1 MARITDAN
9 LIFAGSEPKFTVEL
23 TQTDLSKTL
32 AWYSQSKDKNDA
44 FKYAS
49 EFFKKKYKLNAS
61 PVLKDKPSTFGF
73 ICRIVSNGGI
83 LPTQNQIWFDQEI
96 EKIKLELTNK
106 KEEPDTE
113 TPIKTN
119 VVSIQ
124 DRIREKAS
132 ECIGELEGQIDDLIL
147 SQFKTS
153 PSPYGLFHTMNIKDA
168 QTKYI
173 LEWVK
178 TRRAEFD
185 EALTSDDEL
194 IREGWSNFTKPQI
207 KKMIAYCDQVILDC
221 QKVSANSINTRKP
234 RKRKTKS
241 PEQLVAKMKYQLEYK
256 ELGLTSIKSSDI
268 IGCMQLWIYNT
279 KTRKLGCYNA
289 EDAGGLSIK
298 GSTILNYAE
307 SKSVQ
312 KKLRKPEVTLPE
324 VLQGGKVF
332 LRNVIENIRAV
343 ESNLTGRLNGDT
355 ILLKVI
361 K

>member
-9 LIFAGSEPKFTVEL
+9 LIFAGSEPRFTVEL

-44 FKYAS
+44 FKYAA
-49 EFFKKKYKLNAS
+49 EFFKKKYKLNIS
-61 PVLKDKPSTFGF
+61 SIIKDKPTTFGF

-83 LPTQNQIWFDQEI
+83 LPEQSQIWFDREI
-96 EKIKLELTNK
+96 EKLKLELDNT
-106 KEEPDTE
+106 EELEEDVPV
-113 TPIKTN
+113 KTN
-119 VVSIQ
+119 IVSIQ

-132 ECIGELEGQIDDLIL
+132 DCIGELEGQIDNLIL

-153 PSPYGLFHTMNIKDA
+153 PSPYGIFHTMNIKDA

-178 TRRAEFD
+178 SKRAEFD
-185 EALTSDDEL
+185 EALTSDDEQ

-207 KKMIAYCDQVILDC
+207 KKIIAYCDQVILDC

-241 PEQLVAKMKYQLEYK
+241 PEQLVAKMKYQLECK
-256 ELGLTSIKSSDI
+256 ELGLTSVKSFDI
-268 IGCMQLWIYNT
+268 IGCMQLWVYNT

-289 EDAGGLSIK
+289 EDAGGLSVK

-343 ESNLTGRLNGDT
+343 ESNLTGRLNDDT

>member
-9 LIFAGSEPKFTVEL
+9 LIFAGSEPKFTIEL

-44 FKYAS
+44 FKYAT
-49 EFFKKKYKLNAS
+49 EFFKKKYKLNIS
-61 PVLKDKPSTFGF
+61 SIIKDKPTTFGF

-83 LPTQNQIWFDQEI
+83 LPEQSQIWFDQEI
-96 EKIKLELTNK
+96 EKLKLELDNT
-106 KEEPDTE
+106 EELEEDVPV
-113 TPIKTN
+113 KTN
-119 VVSIQ
+119 IVSIQ

-132 ECIGELEGQIDDLIL
+132 DCIGELEGQIDDLIL
-147 SQFKTS
+147 SQFKTT

-178 TRRAEFD
+178 SKRAEFD
-185 EALTSDDEL
+185 EALTSDDEQ

-207 KKMIAYCDQVILDC
+207 KKIIAYCDQVILDC

-241 PEQLVAKMKYQLEYK
+241 PEQLVAKMKYQLECK
-256 ELGLTSIKSSDI
+256 ELGLTSVKSFDI
-268 IGCMQLWIYNT
+268 IGCMQLWVYNT

-289 EDAGGLSIK
+289 EDAGGLSVK

-307 SKSVQ
+307 SKSIQ

-343 ESNLTGRLNGDT
+343 ESNLTGRLNDDT

>member
-9 LIFAGSEPKFTVEL
+9 LIFAGSEPRFTVEL

-44 FKYAS
+44 FKYAA
-49 EFFKKKYKLNAS
+49 EFFKKKYKLNIS
-61 PVLKDKPSTFGF
+61 SIIKDKPTTFGF

-83 LPTQNQIWFDQEI
+83 LPEQSQIWFDQEI
-96 EKIKLELTNK
+96 EKLKLELDNT
-106 KEEPDTE
+106 EEPEEDVSV
-113 TPIKTN
+113 KTN

-132 ECIGELEGQIDDLIL
+132 DCIGELEGQIDNLIL

-153 PSPYGLFHTMNIKDA
+153 PSPYGIFHTMNIKDA

-178 TRRAEFD
+178 SKRAEFD
-185 EALTSDDEL
+185 EALTSDDEQ

-207 KKMIAYCDQVILDC
+207 KKIIAYCDQVILDC

-241 PEQLVAKMKYQLEYK
+241 PEQLVAKMKYQLECK
-256 ELGLTSIKSSDI
+256 ELGLTSVKSFDI
-268 IGCMQLWIYNT
+268 IGCMQLWVYNT

-289 EDAGGLSIK
+289 EDAGGLSVK

-343 ESNLTGRLNGDT
+343 ESNLTGRLNDDT

>member
-44 FKYAS
+44 FKYAV
-49 EFFKKKYKLNAS
+49 EFFKKKYKLNIS
-61 PVLKDKPSTFGF
+61 SIIKDKPTTFGF

-96 EKIKLELTNK
+96 EKIKLELDNT
-106 KEEPDTE
+106 EEPEEDV
-113 TPIKTN
+113 PVKTN

-178 TRRAEFD
+178 LRRTEFD

-207 KKMIAYCDQVILDC
+207 KK
-221 QKVSANSINTRKP
+221 
-234 RKRKTKS
+234 
-241 PEQLVAKMKYQLEYK
+241 
-256 ELGLTSIKSSDI
+256 I
-268 IGCMQLWIYNT
+268 IT
-279 KTRKLGCYNA
+279 
-289 EDAGGLSIK
+289 
-298 GSTILNYAE
+298 
-307 SKSVQ
+307 
-312 KKLRKPEVTLPE
+312 
-324 VLQGGKVF
+324 
-332 LRNVIENIRAV
+332 
-343 ESNLTGRLNGDT
+343 
-355 ILLKVI
+355 
-361 K
+361 